1 MPSGEVSWGEKI
13 AGSYKLSPQENSA
26 VNTEYVKIQDKEKH
40 SPEEVG
46 MLLQFSNEPIAT
58 LLIKCFYVFI

>member
-1 MPSGEVSWGEKI
+1 MPSGEVSGGRWV
-13 AGSYKLSPQENSA
+13 AGSSKLSPQENSA
-26 VNTEYVKIQDKEKH
+26 VDTECVKIQDKEKH